1 MALEKMEA
9 LEVRVRG
16 LVTLIQELKRTNATL
31 QSELRLARDRLSKQI
46 ELSRRWQDERH
57 HVRARIEKVLG
68 ELEVLDCF
76 EEPKEVALEQ
86 NGRD

>member
-16 LVTLIQELKRTNATL
+16 LLTLVQELKRANAVL

-46 ELSRRWQDERH
+46 ELSRRWEDERH

-76 EEPKEVALEQ
+76 EEPKEVALE
-86 NGRD
+86 

>member
-9 LEVRVRG
+9 LEGRVRG
-16 LVTLIQELKRTNATL
+16 LVSLIQELKRSNAAL
-31 QSELRLARDRLSKQI
+31 QGELRLARDRLSKQI
-46 ELSRRWQDERH
+46 ELSRRWEDERD
-57 HVRARIEKVLG
+57 HVRARIEKALG
-68 ELEVLDCF
+68 ELEILDYL

>member
-16 LVTLIQELKRTNATL
+16 LVTLIQELKRTNIAL

-46 ELSRRWQDERH
+46 ELSRRWEDERH

-68 ELEVLDCF
+68 ELEVLDGF
-76 EEPKEVALEQ
+76 EEPKEVALE
-86 NGRD
+86 

>member
-16 LVTLIQELKRTNATL
+16 LVTLVQELKRSNAAL

-46 ELSRRWQDERH
+46 ELSRRWEDERH
-57 HVRARIEKVLG
+57 HVRVRIEKVLG
-68 ELEVLDCF
+68 ELEVLDCL
-76 EEPKEVALEQ
+76 EDPKEVALE
-86 NGRD
+86 